1 MVFRPSALVLEVWE
15 EDFCAALVVAL
26 GCDAE
31 AAASIPAIVEAVPL
45 STELP
50 RVTCFRVA
58 VNVKPPRF
66 LASWVLWS
74 CWMTRLLM
82 RFLPV

>member
-58 VNVKPPRF
+58 VNVKPTGFSATYALSRRCA
-66 LASWVLWS
+66 L
-74 CWMTRLLM
+74 RLFR

>member
-1 MVFRPSALVLEVWE
+1 MVETVVFRPSALVLEVWE

-31 AAASIPAIVEAVPL
+31 AAASMPAIVEAVPL

-50 RVTCFRVA
+50 RVTC
-58 VNVKPPRF
+58 
-66 LASWVLWS
+66 
-74 CWMTRLLM
+74 
-82 RFLPV
+82 

>member
-31 AAASIPAIVEAVPL
+31 AAASIPAIVEGR
-45 STELP
+45 ST
-50 RVTCFRVA
+50 VHGATQGD
-58 VNVKPPRF
+58 
-66 LASWVLWS
+66 
-74 CWMTRLLM
+74 LL
-82 RFLPV
+82 